1 MRVRCDSMVE
11 RLDWRGICR
20 AYITSRGAIHQL
32 NEGTREYHSMFVNTP
47 RGTRYIVAEE
57 PTLVTPRFVVFD
69 VFKTQE
75 VVIDGKRVYI
85 PPPQCKVYKDLDHA
99 IGTTVMQF
107 DDMSLLS
114 EIYPFVRR
122 LTNIWKEWRLR

>member
-1 MRVRCDSMVE
+1 MVK

-20 AYITSRGAIHQL
+20 AFITSKGAIHQF

-47 RGTRYIVAEE
+47 RDTRYIVAEE
-57 PTLVTPRFVVFD
+57 IVSETANSRFVVFD